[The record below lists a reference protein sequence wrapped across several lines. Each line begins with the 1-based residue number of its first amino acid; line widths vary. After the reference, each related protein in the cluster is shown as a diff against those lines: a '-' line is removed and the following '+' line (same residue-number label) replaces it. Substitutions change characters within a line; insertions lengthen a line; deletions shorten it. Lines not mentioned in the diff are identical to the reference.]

1 MGLIGCIMLDNLD
14 GVEELGEL
22 GELVELDEF
31 IKLNESGALDD
42 LEEWV

>member
-22 GELVELDEF
+22 DNLVELDEF
-31 IKLNESGALDD
+31 IKLNESGALGD

>member
-1 MGLIGCIMLDNLD
+1 MGLIGCIMLGNLD

-22 GELVELDEF
+22 DNLVELDEF